1 MQRLIALATLV
12 YCSCAAALVV
22 SPIAPPRTAARPSSS
37 RAAVELLSPAG
48 VMPAT
53 ALLAEIVDAGGER
66 AYGAVDAPG
75 WVLPVL
81 AVAAIGTSL
90 LPLCVLPRTFCTCL
104 AYCSLG
110 WRTPPACLF
119 SSL

>member
-1 MQRLIALATLV
+1 
-12 YCSCAAALVV
+12 
-22 SPIAPPRTAARPSSS
+22 
-37 RAAVELLSPAG
+37 
-48 VMPAT
+48 MPAT

-90 LPLCVLPRTFCTCL
+90 LPLLLSPGEEALNRMREDE
-104 AYCSLG
+104 G
-110 WRTPPACLF
+110 DLF
-119 SSL
+119 GSGREIGSKNRRR